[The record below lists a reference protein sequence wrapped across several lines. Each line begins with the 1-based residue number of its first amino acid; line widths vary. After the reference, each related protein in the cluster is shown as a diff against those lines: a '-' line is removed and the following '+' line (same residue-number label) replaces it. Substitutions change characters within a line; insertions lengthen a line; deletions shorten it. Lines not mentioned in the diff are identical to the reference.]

1 MKKKIIKRILII
13 LGIVIGVT
21 GLTIVSVQTTNRV
34 IENRKAKKMEE
45 AKEKKIKEEKEHKK
59 EREKIALWVVQNIE
73 GPEPIKTL
81 KISEI
86 RRNGIGGTGGSRVS
100 VKINNKESNSID
112 LIVDGDT
119 PIQGG
124 AVTDSNCKYEFTKK
138 EIKSKTLKGIKIEEW
153 KEK

>member
-59 EREKIALWVVQNIE
+59 
-73 GPEPIKTL
+73 
-81 KISEI
+81 
-86 RRNGIGGTGGSRVS
+86 
-100 VKINNKESNSID
+100 
-112 LIVDGDT
+112 
-119 PIQGG
+119 
-124 AVTDSNCKYEFTKK
+124 
-138 EIKSKTLKGIKIEEW
+138 
-153 KEK
+153 

>member
-45 AKEKKIKEEKEHKK
+45 AKKKKIKEEKEHKK

-73 GPEPIKTL
+73 GPEPIKSL
-81 KISEI
+81 EISEI
-86 RRNGIGGTGGSRVS
+86 RRNGIGGTGGSSVS
-100 VKINNKESNSID
+100 VKINNNDNNSFD
-112 LIVDGDT
+112 LSVDGEV
-119 PIQGG
+119 PMKGG
-124 AVTDSNCKYEFTKK
+124 AFISSNCKYEFTKK
-138 EIKSKTLKGIKIEEW
+138 EIKSRTLKGIKIEEW